1 MDPDPAAKPPWS
13 PNVDSL
19 RNTTRALV
27 SACGRPR
34 GVLYRA
40 SPKIDPLLR
49 ARALYRR
56 QRDVRVKRHADLESD
71 P

>member
-1 MDPDPAAKPPWS
+1 MDPDAAAKPPWTIS
-13 PNVDSL
+13 TAYGTQPE
-19 RNTTRALV
+19 RW

-49 ARALYRR
+49 ARAHYRCR
-56 QRDVRVKRHADLESD
+56 NRHPLQRDKRCEPSR
-71 P
+71 